1 MKQPQGGRWIAVRV
15 QSSAGEFHI
24 AVQHRHQWRSL
35 LCCLHPLLHGQFL
48 HQALLQATDET
59 WVGGAGHAGARLAIG
74 ADFYANCSHGL
85 CPAMYCHTE
94 LLTIP
99 ARSCYLRYGTIEVLY
114 NAFMLHSNKRCL
126 QQASWTLVS
135 LKEWVFVEDLSLR
148 HFINKLIE
156 DAWSGGAV
164 LSTEEQY

>member
-1 MKQPQGGRWIAVRV
+1 MQKLHKGCHLALHMSCWALLSKSSRESLCSVPGSSVFSLACKVMQAQGGCWIAGRV

-48 HQALLQATDET
+48 HQALLQATD
-59 WVGGAGHAGARLAIG
+59 VGGGGHAGARLAIG
-74 ADFYANCSHGL
+74 AGFYANCSHGL

-99 ARSCYLRYGTIEVLY
+99 AGSCYLR
-114 NAFMLHSNKRCL
+114 
-126 QQASWTLVS
+126 
-135 LKEWVFVEDLSLR
+135 
-148 HFINKLIE
+148 
-156 DAWSGGAV
+156 
-164 LSTEEQY
+164 